1 MRSHP
6 LLGSIV
12 VGLGAMVAAMDTSV
26 NIVFKNITGSF
37 GLPQSTIQWVI
48 ISYVLFYGSLLTIFG
63 KLGDVRGHLLVFR
76 AGLLLSTITLLLFY
90 WQPGFS
96 FLLLLRIAQG
106 VGAALTFSGTI
117 ALATA
122 LYNETQR
129 RWQVGMVTSFFSLGS
144 VTGALLGLVVA
155 SNDLPWEWVFSLRAP
170 IAVVVLALTPLI
182 QLEHKRVERKIDWFG
197 AVLFILSIGALISA
211 LALRI
216 LVWSGILTA
225 CAILCAI
232 AFFRY
237 ESRHPDPVV
246 RSRAF
251 TRNPDLSVSIVIGLG
266 VFLVSFGPMLLLP
279 YHPTLSTYEM
289 SLALI
294 AGLCGTLIGSLIALA
309 LSNVVNDKWTSG
321 CGLVLAWAGTFL
333 IGLSITN
340 PSSVINLAAVLLVQG
355 LGVGLFQVAYTD
367 LLASTLPA
375 ADRGVAGG
383 LAGLTR
389 TVGFVAGA
397 SVLSAIFQS
406 AISPAELGDVGYP
419 DAWLMAFQS
428 TFYYAG
434 LGLLTLLVV
443 AGVLL
448 WPKSAPRT

>member
-1 MRSHP
+1 
-6 LLGSIV
+6 
-12 VGLGAMVAAMDTSV
+12 
-26 NIVFKNITGSF
+26 
-37 GLPQSTIQWVI
+37 
-48 ISYVLFYGSLLTIFG
+48 
-63 KLGDVRGHLLVFR
+63 
-76 AGLLLSTITLLLFY
+76 
-90 WQPGFS
+90 
-96 FLLLLRIAQG
+96 
-106 VGAALTFSGTI
+106 
-117 ALATA
+117 
-122 LYNETQR
+122 
-129 RWQVGMVTSFFSLGS
+129 
-144 VTGALLGLVVA
+144 LLGLMVI
-155 SNDLPWEWVFSLRAP
+155 SNDLPWETAFSLRAP

-182 QLEHKRVERKIDWFG
+182 QLEHKRIERKIDWVG

-211 LALRI
+211 LVLRI
-216 LVWSGILTA
+216 PVWSGVLTA
-225 CAILCAI
+225 SAILCAI

-246 RSRAF
+246 QPGLF
-251 TRNPDLSVSIVIGLG
+251 TRNPELSISIVVGLG

-294 AGLCGTLIGSLIALA
+294 ASVCGTLAGSLVALA
-309 LSNVVNDKWTSG
+309 LSNVLNDKWTSG
-321 CGLVLAWAGTFL
+321 GGLVLAWAGTFL
-333 IGLSITN
+333 VGLSITN
-340 PSSVINLAAVLLVQG
+340 ASSVTNLAAVLFAQG

-367 LLASTLPA
+367 FLASTLPA

-406 AISPAELGDVGYP
+406 AISPGEPGDVGYP

-434 LGLLTLLVV
+434 FGLLALLVV
-443 AGVLL
+443 AGVFL
-448 WPKSAPRT
+448 WPKPAPGT

>member
-1 MRSHP
+1 
-6 LLGSIV
+6 V
-12 VGLGAMVAAMDTSV
+12 
-26 NIVFKNITGSF
+26 
-37 GLPQSTIQWVI
+37 
-48 ISYVLFYGSLLTIFG
+48 
-63 KLGDVRGHLLVFR
+63 
-76 AGLLLSTITLLLFY
+76 
-90 WQPGFS
+90 
-96 FLLLLRIAQG
+96 
-106 VGAALTFSGTI
+106 
-117 ALATA
+117 
-122 LYNETQR
+122 
-129 RWQVGMVTSFFSLGS
+129 
-144 VTGALLGLVVA
+144 
-155 SNDLPWEWVFSLRAP
+155 
-170 IAVVVLALTPLI
+170 
-182 QLEHKRVERKIDWFG
+182 
-197 AVLFILSIGALISA
+197 
-211 LALRI
+211 
-216 LVWSGILTA
+216 
-225 CAILCAI
+225 CAI
-232 AFFRY
+232 AFSRY

-251 TRNPDLSVSIVIGLG
+251 TRNPDLSISIAIGLG

-294 AGLCGTLIGSLIALA
+294 AGFCGTLTGSLIALA
-309 LSNVVNDKWTSG
+309 LSNVLNDKWTSG

-340 PSSVINLAAVLLVQG
+340 PSSFTNLAAVLLVQG

-434 LGLLTLLVV
+434 LGLLALLVV
-443 AGVLL
+443 AGVFL
-448 WPKSAPRT
+448 WPKPAPRT

>member
-1 MRSHP
+1 
-6 LLGSIV
+6 
-12 VGLGAMVAAMDTSV
+12 MVAAMDTAI
-26 NIVFKNITGSF
+26 NIVFQDITGSF

-48 ISYVLFYGSLLTIFG
+48 IPYVLFYGSLLTIFG

-76 AGLLLSTITLLLFY
+76 AGLLLSTITLSLFY
-90 WQPGFS
+90 WRPSFS
-96 FLLLLRIAQG
+96 VLLLLRIAQG
-106 VGAALTFSGTI
+106 VGAALTLSCTI

-122 LYNETQR
+122 LYDETRR
-129 RWQVGMVTSFFSLGS
+129 RWQVGLVTSFFSLGS
-144 VTGALLGLVVA
+144 AAGALLGLMVV
-155 SNDLPWEWVFSLRAP
+155 SNDLPWETAFSLRAP

-182 QLEHKRVERKIDWFG
+182 QQEHKSVERRIDWVG

-211 LALRI
+211 LVLRT
-216 LVWSGILTA
+216 LVWSGILTV

-246 RSRAF
+246 QSRVF
-251 TRNPDLSVSIVIGLG
+251 TRNPDLSISIIIGLG

-279 YHPTLSTYEM
+279 YHPKLSTYAM
-289 SLALI
+289 SLVLI
-294 AGLCGTLIGSLIALA
+294 ASLCGTLTGSLIALA
-309 LSNVVNDKWTSG
+309 LSDVLDDKWTSG

-333 IGLSITN
+333 VGLSITN
-340 PSSVINLAAVLLVQG
+340 PSSAANLAVVLFAQG

-397 SVLSAIFQS
+397 CVLSAIFQS
-406 AISPAELGDVGYP
+406 AIFPVEPGDAGYP

-428 TFYYAG
+428 TFYDAG
-434 LGLLTLLVV
+434 LGLLAVLVV

-448 WPKSAPRT
+448 WPKPAPRT